1 LVCTNYKSFF
11 KIEIE
16 TGLIS
21 KSIGLVADSI
31 EMLADS
37 FVYAISLVV
46 LGGVFI
52 KKKWA
57 VKFAKYFQI
66 T

>member
-1 LVCTNYKSFF
+1 
-11 KIEIE
+11 
-16 TGLIS
+16 LIS